1 MFDKLSLT
9 FFYSFFLFFGIY
21 GYFYASLND
30 SLSFKFIF
38 FLLLIS
44 SYRLFNCRFE
54 IKKIFY
60 FILFSFLY
68 LILISNL
75 LPPSSYIKLSF
86 TVHSLSF
93 LFLSFLILSAY
104 SYISFFEKKNIIIVF
119 FISIF
124 FISVISI
131 LNFYK
136 IFDKSIF
143 DIFENIPVVKSKW
156 NTKYYSYW
164 LVFLMWASFSLSV
177 SRGFSNKILSFLMS
191 LLCVWAVFLT
201 DAESAQLAIVVSVFF
216 FIILSL
222 ERNRYKKY
230 FFSIPFILFLVVPV
244 LWVISPPVM
253 GILKRYEFLH
263 EIASQI
269 DGVYLRIELYDGVA
283 DLIRKK
289 IVTGYGFGSGYN
301 IPVDTTICSFGG
313 GRLPGGHP
321 HNIVFMA
328 LLEQGV
334 FGYCWLVVV
343 MFLLFSFTCKRI
355 LHRPEFPSFSALI
368 ISAMIIFS
376 FSFDVWSGD
385 VILLYVMLA
394 LLTRIIIVGSV
405 SCSGTEDKAV
415 FFHSKNAFLVI
426 MVGGTI
432 AYLLNFIFFSGQINF

>member
-1 MFDKLSLT
+1 MFNKLSLI
-9 FFYSFFLFFGIY
+9 FFYSFFIFFSIY

-38 FLLLIS
+38 FLLLVS
-44 SYRLFNCRFE
+44 SYRSLNFNFKIE
-54 IKKIFY
+54 KIFY
-60 FILFSFLY
+60 LILFSFLY

-75 LPPSSYIKLSF
+75 LPPSSYIRLPF
-86 TVHSLSF
+86 TVQSLSF
-93 LFLSFLILSAY
+93 LFLSFLILSTY
-104 SYISFFEKKNIIIVF
+104 LNISFSERKNIIFIF
-119 FISIF
+119 YISIF

-131 LNFYK
+131 LDFYK
-136 IFDKSIF
+136 IFDKLFF
-143 DIFENIPVVKSKW
+143 DIFKNVPIVKSKW

-164 LVFLMWASFSLSV
+164 LVFLMWASLSLSV
-177 SRGFSNKILSFLMS
+177 SGGFSNKILSYLMS

-201 DAESAQLAIVVSVFF
+201 DAESAQLALVVSISF
-216 FIILSL
+216 FIVFSL

-343 MFLLFSFTCKRI
+343 MFLLFNFTCKNI
-355 LHRPEFPSFSALI
+355 LHRPEFASFSALI
-368 ISAMIIFS
+368 VSALIIFS

-405 SCSGTEDKAV
+405 SCSDAEDKAV

-432 AYLLNFIFFSGQINF
+432 AYLLNFIFLSGQINF